1 MLAKRIIPCLDVKD
15 GRTVKGTNF
24 INLRDAGDA
33 VELAMR
39 YAEEGADEIVFLDI
53 TATNENRRTF
63 SELVERVAAAIN
75 IPFTVGG
82 GIGSVADIEDLLAAG
97 ADKISINTAAVLCPP
112 LVEKAAKAFGAQCVV
127 AAIDAKFVEND
138 WFVFLNG
145 GRTVTEIKVFDWARQ
160 VTDSGAGEILLTSIN
175 ADGSRDGYAIE
186 LTSRVAKAVGVPVIA
201 SGGAGRLEDFA
212 EVFEDGFADAA
223 LAAGVFHFGE
233 IEIPALKKYLR
244 NRQISVRL

>member
-33 VELAMR
+33 VELAAR

-160 VTDSGAGEILLTSIN
+160 VTDSGAGEILLTSID